1 MVQHM
6 QINVMYHIN
15 KEKDKNHMIISTEVK
30 KAFDKIQHQS
40 TIKTLTKV
48 GREGIHFNRI
58 KIIYDKPTA
67 NIILNSEKLK
77 VFLLNSKTR

>member
-6 QINVMYHIN
+6 QINVIYHIN
-15 KEKDKNHMIISTEVK
+15 KEKDENHMIISTEVK

-48 GREGIHFNRI
+48 GREGIHFNI